1 MEWLFLCLA
10 GGCLVALYW
19 AFRHHKRAPSKTG
32 PGDATLPSE
41 ASMHG
46 LIQRANTLREAYAR
60 VLEKKGSGIIRPES
74 HLPASKEEIKA
85 ALLLCALATVSKA
98 NRQPDTATLHHY
110 QVSYGFLAHFVA
122 DETLEKRTQEGKAVS
137 KRDGAARPEITD
149 AAMPRQVDS
158 LSPVEFL
165 NLCEEFAQRFDA
177 LTDRERGRAESLRIR
192 AALLGA

>member
-1 MEWLFLCLA
+1 M
-10 GGCLVALYW
+10 
-19 AFRHHKRAPSKTG
+19 R
-32 PGDATLPSE
+32 
-41 ASMHG
+41 G
-46 LIQRANTLREAYAR
+46 LMQRANTLREAYAR
-60 VLEKKGSGIIRPES
+60 VLEKKSSGIIRPES

-85 ALLLCALATVSKA
+85 ALLLCALSTVSKA
-98 NRQPDTATLHHY
+98 NRKPDTATLHHY

-122 DETLEKRTQEGKAVS
+122 DETLATRPQEWKAVS
-137 KRDGAARPEITD
+137 KREDVARREITD

-177 LTDRERGRAESLRIR
+177 LTDRERGRAEGLRIR